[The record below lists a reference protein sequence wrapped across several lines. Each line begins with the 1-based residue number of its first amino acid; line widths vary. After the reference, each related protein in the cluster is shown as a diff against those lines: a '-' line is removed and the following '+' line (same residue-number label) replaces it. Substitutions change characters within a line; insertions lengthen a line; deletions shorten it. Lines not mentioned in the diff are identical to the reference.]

1 MSDVL
6 EEFDGKKKDGK
17 LNSYNT
23 DGVRIN
29 NLLSIY
35 QRQVSDI
42 KILIA
47 IMSFH
52 INSQLTS
59 TPFVLLQEIDYD
71 GFKLF
76 MDIFLEV
83 DAPQQL
89 CQHLFLSFVRIPQA
103 GNEEEQVM
111 NVILRRNTVFFLEFD
126 IE

>member
-1 MSDVL
+1 
-6 EEFDGKKKDGK
+6 
-17 LNSYNT
+17 
-23 DGVRIN
+23 
-29 NLLSIY
+29 
-35 QRQVSDI
+35 
-42 KILIA
+42 
-47 IMSFH
+47 
-52 INSQLTS
+52 
-59 TPFVLLQEIDYD
+59 
-71 GFKLF
+71 